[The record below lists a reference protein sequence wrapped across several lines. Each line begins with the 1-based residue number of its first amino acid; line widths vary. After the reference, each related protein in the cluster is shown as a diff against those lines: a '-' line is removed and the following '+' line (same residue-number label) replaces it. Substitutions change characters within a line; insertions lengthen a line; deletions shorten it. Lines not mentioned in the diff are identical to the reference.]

1 MKLPSVVPS
10 RYRVGEAVVIVG
22 IALAFFVLLLG
33 FLRVLFP
40 AGPGLREVATP
51 GESLPAAGMAEP
63 TARESV
69 HASGSPKS
77 SHGAAAWEVA
87 ALLVRTTNTVKH
99 RAADAIS
106 WSGVRPGKRFR
117 DRDAVQTFD
126 NSTARLRFTEGNV
139 LDMSPNSLV
148 VIQHLQPDPLRTET
162 PS

>member
-106 WSGVRPGKRFR
+106 GREFARGSVSAIATQCKRSTTRRPP
-117 DRDAVQTFD
+117 
-126 NSTARLRFTEGNV
+126 RFTEGNV
-139 LDMSPNSLV
+139 LDMSPNSWW
-148 VIQHLQPDPLRTET
+148 
-162 PS
+162 